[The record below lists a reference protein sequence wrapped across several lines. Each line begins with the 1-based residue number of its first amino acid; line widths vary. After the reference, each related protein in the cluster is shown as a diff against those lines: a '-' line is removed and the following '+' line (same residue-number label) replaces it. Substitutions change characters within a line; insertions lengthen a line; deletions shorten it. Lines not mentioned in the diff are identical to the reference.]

1 VARAAAAADRA
12 AWRPSR
18 SCRSPPAPS
27 LLSPPSLLQATD
39 RAAGRGRSRGAGGG
53 LRGGGARGDGSRPF
67 AFFFLASELAPGAG
81 RRGPKASSSPA
92 AGGGGAKHWQR
103 IRERRGSSATWRK
116 ELHLAVAAVA
126 SGSGGEEREHAALVR
141 RPAKAGAGFVK
152 AAASLPRA
160 ARAGLFRV
168 EEAPPGVEPGQVVV
182 PPPEEKGWRRG
193 GLCP

>member
-1 VARAAAAADRA
+1 V
-12 AWRPSR
+12 RPQG
-18 SCRSPPAPS
+18 
-27 LLSPPSLLQATD
+27 LL
-39 RAAGRGRSRGAGGG
+39 
-53 LRGGGARGDGSRPF
+53 
-67 AFFFLASELAPGAG
+67 LASTGVG
-81 RRGPKASSSPA
+81 V
-92 AGGGGAKHWQR
+92 GAKLWQR
-103 IRERRGSSATWRK
+103 IRERRASAATWRK
-116 ELHLAVAAVA
+116 ELHLAVA
-126 SGSGGEEREHAALVR
+126 SGSGGEEREHAALAR